1 MTNIPPQKPTI
12 PKLVALELW
21 KAYRFKRYAQV
32 SRCNKMLRSKDQG
45 NFFKPVEDDDRKK
58 THQSALA
65 GEFFAIVGMQF
76 WPTKRMQL
84 GTRLQ
89 YLQNFFKN
97 LLNFLWSILHST
109 RIIGHLNL
117 ESSEMEF

>member
-1 MTNIPPQKPTI
+1 MT
-12 PKLVALELW
+12 A
-21 KAYRFKRYAQV
+21 
-32 SRCNKMLRSKDQG
+32 
-45 NFFKPVEDDDRKK
+45 K

-89 YLQNFFKN
+89 YLQNFLKN
-97 LLNFLWSILHST
+97 LLNFLWSILQST

-117 ESSEMEF
+117 ESSEKEF